1 MKKGDASMNDM
12 EEIMEKYHYG
22 KQMLETEIDILIK
35 EFSFNHGYNPVEH
48 IKSRIKSKKSIIEKM
63 TRKNLEI
70 NTTNMVNHLDDIIG
84 LRIVCSFIPD
94 VYDIVSTITQS
105 RNIIIKER
113 KDYITNPKSSGYSSY
128 HLIVFV
134 PIYLK
139 GKIEYVPAEIQIR
152 TVAMDFWASLDH
164 KIQYKFDGDNIP
176 AEVEEELYRY
186 SRAINELD
194 TRMMN
199 LNELMKK
206 YKKKF

>member
-1 MKKGDASMNDM
+1 MNDID
-12 EEIMEKYHYG
+12 EIMEKYQFG

-35 EFSFNHGYNPVEH
+35 EFASTHGYNPVEH
-48 IKSRIKSKKSIIEKM
+48 VKSRIKSKKSINEKLV
-63 TRKNLEI
+63 RKNLEI
-70 NTTNMVNHLDDIIG
+70 TTVNIVNHLVDIIG
-84 LRIVCSFIPD
+84 IRIVCSFIPD
-94 VYDIVSTITQS
+94 VYDIVSTISQS
-105 RNIIIKER
+105 KNIIIKER
-113 KDYITNPKSSGYSSY
+113 KDYIASPKKSGYSSY

-139 GKIEYVPAEIQIR
+139 GKVEYVPAEIQIR

-164 KIQYKFDGDNIP
+164 KIQYKFEGNTIP
-176 AEVEEELYRY
+176 DEVEEELYKY

-206 YKKKF
+206 YKKEF

>member
-1 MKKGDASMNDM
+1 MNDID
-12 EEIMEKYHYG
+12 EIMEKYEFG

-35 EFSFNHGYNPVEH
+35 EFALMHGYNPVEH
-48 IKSRIKSKKSIIEKM
+48 IKSRIKSKKSIREKLI
-63 TRKNLEI
+63 RKNLEI
-70 NTTNMVNHLDDIIG
+70 NTTNIVNHLDDIVG

-94 VYDIVSTITQS
+94 VYDIVSTISQS
-105 RNIIIKER
+105 KNIIIKER
-113 KDYITNPKSSGYSSY
+113 KDYIASPKESGYSSY

-139 GKIEYVPAEIQIR
+139 GKIEYVTAEIQIR

-164 KIQYKFDGDNIP
+164 KIQYKFEESSIP
-176 AEVEEELYRY
+176 DDVKNELYAY

-194 TRMMN
+194 NRMMN

-206 YKKKF
+206 YMKEL

>member
-1 MKKGDASMNDM
+1 MNDM

-128 HLIVFV
+128 HLN
-134 PIYLK
+134 
-139 GKIEYVPAEIQIR
+139 
-152 TVAMDFWASLDH
+152 D
-164 KIQYKFDGDNIP
+164 
-176 AEVEEELYRY
+176 
-186 SRAINELD
+186 
-194 TRMMN
+194 
-199 LNELMKK
+199 
-206 YKKKF
+206 

>member
-1 MKKGDASMNDM
+1 MNDID
-12 EEIMEKYHYG
+12 EIMEKYEFG

-35 EFSFNHGYNPVEH
+35 EFALMHGYNPVEH
-48 IKSRIKSKKSIIEKM
+48 IKSRIKSKKSIREKLI
-63 TRKNLEI
+63 RKNLEI
-70 NTTNMVNHLDDIIG
+70 NTTNIVNHLDDIVG

-94 VYDIVSTITQS
+94 VYDIVSTISQS
-105 RNIIIKER
+105 KNIIIKER
-113 KDYITNPKSSGYSSY
+113 KDYIANPKESGYSSY

-139 GKIEYVPAEIQIR
+139 GKIEYVTAEIQIR

-164 KIQYKFDGDNIP
+164 KIQYKFEESSIP
-176 AEVEEELYRY
+176 DDVKNELYAY

-194 TRMMN
+194 NRMMN

-206 YKKKF
+206 YMKEL

>member
-1 MKKGDASMNDM
+1 MKRGDEMDDID
-12 EEIMEKYHYG
+12 EIMEKYQFG
-22 KQMLETEIDILIK
+22 KQMLETELDILIK
-35 EFSFNHGYNPVEH
+35 EFALMHGYNPVEH
-48 IKSRIKSKKSIIEKM
+48 VKSRIKSKKSINEKLR
-63 TRKNLEI
+63 RKNLEV
-70 NTTNMVNHLDDIIG
+70 NTANIVNHLVDIIG
-84 LRIVCSFIPD
+84 IRIVCSFIPD
-94 VYDIVSTITQS
+94 VYDIVSTIAQS

-113 KDYITNPKSSGYSSY
+113 KDYIASPKESGYSSY

-139 GKIEYVPAEIQIR
+139 SKVEYVPAEIQVR

-164 KIQYKFDGDNIP
+164 KIQYKFEGSNIP
-176 AEVEEELYRY
+176 EEVQDELYKY

-206 YKKKF
+206 YKKEL